1 MRKKITLIGAGQIGG
16 TLAHLITIKE
26 LGDVVLFDVAE
37 GVAKGKAL
45 DIAQSTS
52 INGSNINLIGTSS
65 YEDIKNSDV
74 IIITAGIPRKP
85 GMTRDDLLGTN
96 LKIIKQV
103 AEGIKKNSP
112 NAFVICITNPLDVI
126 VMALQKYSGL
136 PTNKVVGMAGILD
149 SSRFKYFL
157 SQELKVPVKNISSLV
172 LGGHG
177 NTMVPML
184 DHTTVNGKSLKKLI
198 SKEKLDK
205 IIDRTRKGGG
215 EINKLLEKGSAFY
228 APATAGVEMAES
240 YIKDL
245 KKTLPCAAYLN
256 GEYGVKNLYA
266 GVPVIIG
273 KNGIEKVW
281 PPNLLINWEMYSNI
295 LFKVDDIAA
304 ISFDIG
310 VELYDFN
317 TIKEYEELAVFS
329 GSEDQIVS
337 SLTRSATKD
346 VHYEELTVHELSPE
360 KLFPSYPFES
370 IKEAVLNKFVW
381 IGRVCSVAIAIYS
394 IVSFLRSICTG
405 IVDCIYLRRIG
416 ARVRDLCTFAI
427 SPNTYF
433 LNTLPPRYEN
443 TYADIYPS
451 EKPKP

>member
-52 INGSNINLIGTSS
+52 VYGFNINLTGTSS

-157 SQELKVPVKNISSLV
+157 SQELKVSVKNINSLV

-177 NTMVPML
+177 DTMVPML

-205 IIDRTRKGGG
+205 IIDRTKKGGG

-266 GVPVIIG
+266 GVPVKIG
-273 KNGIEKVW
+273 KNGVEEIIKIDLSEEEEKQ
-281 PPNLLINWEMYSNI
+281 
-295 LFKVDDIAA
+295 FKNSIKAVK
-304 ISFDIG
+304 
-310 VELYDFN
+310 ELYEAAKKID
-317 TIKEYEELAVFS
+317 
-329 GSEDQIVS
+329 S
-337 SLTRSATKD
+337 SL
-346 VHYEELTVHELSPE
+346 
-360 KLFPSYPFES
+360 
-370 IKEAVLNKFVW
+370 
-381 IGRVCSVAIAIYS
+381 
-394 IVSFLRSICTG
+394 
-405 IVDCIYLRRIG
+405 
-416 ARVRDLCTFAI
+416 
-427 SPNTYF
+427 
-433 LNTLPPRYEN
+433 
-443 TYADIYPS
+443 
-451 EKPKP
+451 